1 MNMQFFS
8 GSTVFVIDG
17 NATLRAALKKLLESI
32 GHQVELFASG
42 DAFLQRAF
50 RDTPGCVVLDARLPG
65 VSGLKLQEELA
76 KANIR
81 LPLVFLTECGDI
93 PMAVRAIKAGAVDF
107 LTKPFREQDLL
118 DAIATALEQDRRR
131 RSDELRNTAL
141 RERFDSLSE
150 RERDIVARVAA
161 GALNKQIAAGLG
173 LSEVT
178 VKVHRANAM
187 RKLRVKSLAE
197 LVRMTETLRSID
209 ILDPKSES
217 SCRSRNTDFPTLKT
231 LKGVATTC
239 AC

>member
-1 MNMQFFS
+1 MTLREQQPGTNLIGLSAKMNMQFFS

-107 LTKPFREQDLL
+107 LTKPFRNQDLL
-118 DAIATALEQDRRR
+118 DAVFTALEQDKARREKEK
-131 RSDELRNTAL
+131 SHSTLRKNF
-141 RERFDSLSE
+141 ESLTS
-150 RERDIVARVAA
+150 RERDVIARVAA
-161 GALNKQIAAGLG
+161 GDLNKQIAADLG
-173 LSEVT
+173 VSEVT
-178 VKVHRANAM
+178 VKLHRANAM
-187 RKLRVKSLAE
+187 RKMHAKRLAD
-197 LVRMTETLRSID
+197 LVRMVERIRSAIID
-209 ILDPKSES
+209 G
-217 SCRSRNTDFPTLKT
+217 R
-231 LKGVATTC
+231 
-239 AC
+239 